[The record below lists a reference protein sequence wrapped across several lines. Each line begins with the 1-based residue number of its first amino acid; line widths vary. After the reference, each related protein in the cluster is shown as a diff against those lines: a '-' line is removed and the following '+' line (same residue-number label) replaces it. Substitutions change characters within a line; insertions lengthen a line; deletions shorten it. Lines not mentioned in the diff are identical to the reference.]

1 MTVLYIY
8 LLIYDKYTDKILM
21 IIWDLESYC
30 SITLDEVLSVV
41 FVKLCYHFISREL
54 LCSSGN
60 QDDFPVALNSSPP
73 HIYSTP
79 IKQIVDRLHESA

>member
-41 FVKLCYHFISREL
+41 FVKLCYHFISRDLYFVVQEIRMI
-54 LCSSGN
+54 
-60 QDDFPVALNSSPP
+60 SP
-73 HIYSTP
+73 
-79 IKQIVDRLHESA
+79 